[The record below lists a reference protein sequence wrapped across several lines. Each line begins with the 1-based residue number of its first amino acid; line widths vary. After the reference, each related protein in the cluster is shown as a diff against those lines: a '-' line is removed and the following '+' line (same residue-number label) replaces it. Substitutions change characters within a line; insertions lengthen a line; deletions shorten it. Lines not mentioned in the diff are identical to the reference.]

1 MAHLLSPVLGFV
13 VIAIVLVNADA
24 NAKIGGLAWLAIGV
38 AILIGLQLKGRSLD
52 LRLDAERH

>member
-13 VIAIVLVNADA
+13 VIAFVLVNADA